1 MRTAGKPPKY
11 IQGENN
17 EMKKIIAAVLCL
29 TMCLALLSACGTE
42 TEPDPTDTTEPVTS
56 TEPSAE
62 PEESTDP
69 SAEPS
74 EEPEESTAPETETP
88 ETETPATE
96 APATEAP
103 ATEAPVT
110 NALGDAITAARTDE
124 ENEAYQV
131 LCDKDAIEDAY
142 YQVVGFTSSDV
153 DEIAM
158 SVSLINV
165 KAYGIVVVK
174 PAEGCADTV
183 KAGLQAFI
191 DTQCA
196 NFETYLADQ
205 YEIAKNAKLETLE
218 DGTIVMVMCE
228 NADSVYESIVASLG
242 A

>member
-62 PEESTDP
+62 PSEEP
-69 SAEPS
+69 EESAEPS

-88 ETETPATE
+88 ETE

-103 ATEAPVT
+103 AT

-124 ENEAYQV
+124 DNEAYQV

>member
-62 PEESTDP
+62 PSEEP
-69 SAEPS
+69 EESAEPS
-74 EEPEESTAPETETP
+74 EEPEESTAPETEA
-88 ETETPATE
+88 PATE

-103 ATEAPVT
+103 ETEAPVT

-124 ENEAYQV
+124 ENEAYPV
-131 LCDKDAIEDAY
+131 FCDKDAIEDMY
-142 YQVVGFTSSDV
+142 YQVVGFTASDV

-183 KAGLQAFI
+183 KAGLQGFI

>member
-88 ETETPATE
+88 ETE

-103 ATEAPVT
+103 ETEAPAT

-124 ENEAYQV
+124 DNEAYPV
-131 LCDKDAIEDAY
+131 FCDKDAIEDMY
-142 YQVVGFTSSDV
+142 YQVVGFTASDV

>member
-88 ETETPATE
+88 ETE

-103 ATEAPVT
+103 ETEAPVT

-124 ENEAYQV
+124 DNEAYPV
-131 LCDKDAIEDAY
+131 FCDKDAIEDMY
-142 YQVVGFTSSDV
+142 YQVVGFTASDV

-158 SVSLINV
+158 SVSLINI

>member
-74 EEPEESTAPETETP
+74 EEPSEEPEESTAPETEAP
-88 ETETPATE
+88 E
-96 APATEAP
+96 TEAP

-124 ENEAYQV
+124 DNEAYPV
-131 LCDKDAIEDAY
+131 FCDKDAIEDMY
-142 YQVVGFTSSDV
+142 YQVVGFTASDV

-158 SVSLINV
+158 SVSLINI

>member
-62 PEESTDP
+62 PSEEP
-69 SAEPS
+69 EESAEPS

-88 ETETPATE
+88 E
-96 APATEAP
+96 TEAP

-124 ENEAYQV
+124 DNEAYPV
-131 LCDKDAIEDAY
+131 FCDKDAIEDMY
-142 YQVVGFTSSDV
+142 YQVVGFTASDV

>member
-1 MRTAGKPPKY
+1 M
-11 IQGENN
+11 
-17 EMKKIIAAVLCL
+17 
-29 TMCLALLSACGTE
+29 
-42 TEPDPTDTTEPVTS
+42 
-56 TEPSAE
+56 
-62 PEESTDP
+62 
-69 SAEPS
+69 
-74 EEPEESTAPETETP
+74 
-88 ETETPATE
+88 
-96 APATEAP
+96 
-103 ATEAPVT
+103 
-110 NALGDAITAARTDE
+110 
-124 ENEAYQV
+124 
-131 LCDKDAIEDAY
+131 
-142 YQVVGFTSSDV
+142 GFTASDV

-158 SVSLINV
+158 SVSLINI

-183 KAGLQAFI
+183 KAGLQGFI

>member
-74 EEPEESTAPETETP
+74 EEPEESTAPETE
-88 ETETPATE
+88 

-124 ENEAYQV
+124 DNEAYPV
-131 LCDKDAIEDAY
+131 FCDKDAIEDMY
-142 YQVVGFTSSDV
+142 YQVVGFTASDV

-158 SVSLINV
+158 SVSLINI

>member
-29 TMCLALLSACGTE
+29 TMCLAILSACGTE

-62 PEESTDP
+62 PSEEPEESTEP
-69 SAEPS
+69 SEEPS
-74 EEPEESTAPETETP
+74 EEPEESTAPE
-88 ETETPATE
+88 TE

-124 ENEAYQV
+124 DNEAYPV
-131 LCDKDAIEDAY
+131 FCDKDAIEDMY
-142 YQVVGFTSSDV
+142 YQVVGFTASDV

-158 SVSLINV
+158 SVSLINI

>member
-88 ETETPATE
+88 ETE

-103 ATEAPVT
+103 ETEAPAT

-124 ENEAYQV
+124 ENEAYPV
-131 LCDKDAIEDAY
+131 FCDKDAIEDMY
-142 YQVVGFTSSDV
+142 YQVVGFTASDV

-183 KAGLQAFI
+183 KAGLQGFI

>member
-1 MRTAGKPPKY
+1 MRTVGRPPKY

-88 ETETPATE
+88 
-96 APATEAP
+96 ATEAP

-124 ENEAYQV
+124 DNEAYPV
-131 LCDKDAIEDAY
+131 FCDKDAIEDMY
-142 YQVVGFTSSDV
+142 YQVVGFTASDV

>member
-56 TEPSAE
+56 TEPSEE

-88 ETETPATE
+88 ETE

-124 ENEAYQV
+124 DNEAYPV
-131 LCDKDAIEDAY
+131 FCDKDAIEDMY
-142 YQVVGFTSSDV
+142 YQVVGFTASDV

-158 SVSLINV
+158 SVSLINI